1 VKDEASGARSIIKS
15 LDMHKI
21 SPLGFLISYM
31 FPMNDCCSI
40 SFHIWG
46 CVLVGRVTS
55 SGTVL
60 PRDR

>member
-1 VKDEASGARSIIKS
+1 
-15 LDMHKI
+15 
-21 SPLGFLISYM
+21 M